1 MNKTMY
7 VQDRKK
13 KHAISENRRCPY
25 CKTKSH
31 SKFLGDFMIY
41 AYHCDKCGT
50 VHSVFVCSSVEL
62 MQMLEK
68 GQTIGNMTVADII
81 SILEST
87 PRVVTFADL
96 LHTAE
101 LQVVL
106 SALVELERETGMVER
121 TTLLN
126 KLEGKHMPRGEAE
139 RIIGFL
145 SREGRIYEPREGYL
159 KKT

>member
-1 MNKTMY
+1 MY

-13 KHAISENRRCPY
+13 KHAISENRRCPN

-50 VHSVFVCSSVEL
+50 VHTVFVSSSIEL
-62 MQMLEK
+62 MPILQK
-68 GQTIGNMTVADII
+68 GGDISNMTVADIVN
-81 SILEST
+81 ILQST

-106 SALVELERETGMVER
+106 STLAELERETGMAEK

-145 SREGRIYEPREGYL
+145 LREGRIYECREGYF